1 MSGIAGCDDFRDRNE
16 CVADASPHWD
26 GHELILHSTHE
37 PRLLQHP
44 STLQTYTTAPMN
56 RGLLRGA
63 ARLAGVVCL
72 AQPTPSRF
80 SASAS
85 ASTPVVRTHLL
96 QLAVSGDKQKD
107 IAGAVRAIGRT
118 AGASDLVVLPECWN
132 CPYSN
137 DAFGAYVIAPSLL
150 SPSPCC
156 YRHAATTT
164 PTHEPTSP

>member
-1 MSGIAGCDDFRDRNE
+1 
-16 CVADASPHWD
+16 
-26 GHELILHSTHE
+26 
-37 PRLLQHP
+37 
-44 STLQTYTTAPMN
+44 MN

-85 ASTPVVRTHLL
+85 ASTPVVVRTHLL

-137 DAFGAYVIAPSLL
+137 DAFGAYVIAPCAVAVALL
-150 SPSPCC
+150 LPPRCS
-156 YRHAATTT
+156 TT
-164 PTHEPTSP
+164 PSH